1 MDAYTESLE
10 RLIEALGQLPG
21 IGRRTAER
29 LAFYLL
35 EADAAEVAAL
45 EQALRDLKTKVGRC
59 RECGALSEGPQCGI
73 CASSRR
79 DRTRICVVEKPRD
92 VIRLEAAG
100 GYNGLYHVL
109 GGLLAPMDGVGPEQL
124 SLANLERRVTGGEVQ
139 EVILALAATAEGD
152 GTALAVADRLKAHK
166 VRLTRLARGLATGA
180 SLDYANPGMLAD
192 ALRGRQD
199 VEKQA

>member
-29 LAFYLL
+29 LAFHLL
-35 EADAAEVAAL
+35 EADADEVAAL
-45 EQALRDLKTKVGRC
+45 EQALRNVKQKIGRC
-59 RECGALSEGPQCGI
+59 QECGALAEGPKCGL
-73 CASSRR
+73 CASGRR
-79 DRTRICVVEKPRD
+79 DRTRLCVVEKPRD
-92 VIRLEAAG
+92 VIRIEASG
-100 GYNGLYHVL
+100 GYDGLYHVL

-124 SLANLERRVTGGEVQ
+124 SLASLERRVAGGEVQ

-152 GTALAVADRLKAHK
+152 GTALAVADRLGGHK
-166 VRLTRLARGLATGA
+166 VRLTRLARGLPTGA

-199 VEKQA
+199 IGT